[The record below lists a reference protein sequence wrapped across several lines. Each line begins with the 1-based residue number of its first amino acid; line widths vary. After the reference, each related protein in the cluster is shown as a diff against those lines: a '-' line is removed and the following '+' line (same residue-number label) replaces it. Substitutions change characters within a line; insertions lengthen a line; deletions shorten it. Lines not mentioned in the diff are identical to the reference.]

1 MAAPSKP
8 TNLKANISLTKAKL
22 SWTAPAETVTDYEVR
37 YQQGDT
43 AGGAWTSLGS
53 TNTTYTVTGL
63 ATGAQYTF
71 QVRAVNSDGESDA
84 SNTVIDEQHRRG
96 QITDAFTALF
106 QPLKDD
112 PADSECPYPIQIKTI
127 RKRFASPTQLDK
139 QNALPAILITSADG
153 GSAPDAPSV
162 GYTDERFPIGLY
174 VVLKE
179 TDDKNLIDQYSDA
192 HYSIDKLIKATRR
205 LGLEGVQDTRIIDWR
220 SSEESYIGYLLVKF
234 RVRVIHRYR
243 ETESV

>member
-22 SWTAPAETVTDYEVR
+22 SWTAPAGTVTDYEVR

-43 AGGAWTSLGS
+43 AGGAWTSIGS
-53 TNTTYTVTGL
+53 TEIRYTVTGL

-106 QPLKDD
+106 QPLKDAPD
-112 PADSECPYPIQIKTI
+112 VSGYPIQIMAI
-127 RKRFASPTQLDK
+127 RKRYASPIQLDGV
-139 QNALPAILITSADG
+139 LPALLITSSDG

-192 HYSIDKLIKATRR
+192 HYSIDKLIKSTRR

>member
-43 AGGAWTSLGS
+43 AGGTWTSLGS

-106 QPLKDD
+106 EPLKDD
-112 PADSECPYPIQIKTI
+112 PDVSGVRIRFRSRRSENGMRHPYNLT
-127 RKRFASPTQLDK
+127 
-139 QNALPAILITSADG
+139 
-153 GSAPDAPSV
+153 
-162 GYTDERFPIGLY
+162 GYCLH
-174 VVLKE
+174 
-179 TDDKNLIDQYSDA
+179 S
-192 HYSIDKLIKATRR
+192 
-205 LGLEGVQDTRIIDWR
+205 
-220 SSEESYIGYLLVKF
+220 
-234 RVRVIHRYR
+234 
-243 ETESV
+243 

>member
-8 TNLKANISLTKAKL
+8 TNLKVNISLTKAKL
-22 SWTAPAETVTDYEVR
+22 SWMAPAGTVTDYEVR

-43 AGGAWTSLGS
+43 AGGTWTSLGS
-53 TNTTYTVTGL
+53 TEIRYTVTGL

-71 QVRAVNSDGESDA
+71 QVRAVNSDGASDA
-84 SNTVIDEQHRRG
+84 SDAVTDEQHRRG

-106 QPLKDD
+106 DPLKDA
-112 PADSECPYPIQIKTI
+112 PADSGYPIQIKAI
-127 RKRFASPTQLDK
+127 RKRFAPPTQLDK
-139 QNALPAILITSADG
+139 QNALPALLITSSDG

-179 TDDKNLIDQYSDA
+179 IDDKELIDQYSDA
-192 HYSIDKLIKATRR
+192 HYSVDKLIKATRR
-205 LGLEGVQDTRIIDWR
+205 LGVEGVQDTRIVDWR
-220 SSEESYIGYLLVKF
+220 SSEESYVGYLLVKF

>member
-22 SWTAPAETVTDYEVR
+22 SWTAPAGTVTDYEVR

-106 QPLKDD
+106 QPLK
-112 PADSECPYPIQIKTI
+112 
-127 RKRFASPTQLDK
+127 
-139 QNALPAILITSADG
+139 G
-153 GSAPDAPSV
+153 
-162 GYTDERFPIGLY
+162 
-174 VVLKE
+174 
-179 TDDKNLIDQYSDA
+179 
-192 HYSIDKLIKATRR
+192 
-205 LGLEGVQDTRIIDWR
+205 R
-220 SSEESYIGYLLVKF
+220 S
-234 RVRVIHRYR
+234 R
-243 ETESV
+243 